1 VPRSSASVGVRYR
14 TRGEERRVH
23 RFELKL
29 SAPERM
35 VLATAADRDGLTLA
49 AYLVTAGLDRAEHRV
64 APVGAVQRETLAQ
77 LIRLAGLLS
86 QAVSRLKPDGGPGPD
101 LEPAAGYCMR
111 VVRHVDEAVELIR
124 QRMLR

>member
-1 VPRSSASVGVRYR
+1 VPSSSASAGARYR
-14 TRGEERRVH
+14 PRGQERRDRSFH
-23 RFELKL
+23 LKL

-49 AYLVTAGLDRAEHRV
+49 AYLVTAGLDRAEHRI

-77 LIRLAGLLS
+77 LIGLAGLLS

-124 QRMLR
+124 QRRLR